1 MQSSRPSIRYSF
13 MMPNRTFRVNS
24 FAQATS
30 MLAFALLL
38 FVGCEEPGVVG
49 GAFIDDEGNL
59 VTNEFPVKE
68 MTPTSSVS
76 YSGRLDVV
84 PMGHYNDPLFG
95 EITSVGLIRPD
106 LNSITLN
113 RIDSTETVALKLVFN
128 GTEYGDTLSTA
139 FFDVYEVAEPWRG
152 KQLRYGDQISYDP
165 TKKIGSFAI
174 AQADTALIPMPEDW
188 IFRYNGF
195 ISDTTTATDSTYIFD
210 MPGFAIV
217 PDVSRSQKMVFL
229 DLGTDASG
237 TVESETTRLF
247 SEDTTGTF
255 QYQRM
260 ADWGAAVQR
269 EASIL
274 QPTTSYKAMN
284 TFEAFQKI
292 DYEFTRESLVS
303 QNLARVE
310 MIFYEDT
317 ELLEGSLPGG
327 HVRPA
332 VTRANIHI
340 VDEGDVGEEVFAGS
354 PVFTTVKDTSINGFR
369 FNLTSTANLF
379 LFDTLQTHKYYL
391 TVETN
396 NGSFQQTVLHGPD
409 SPNESKRPHII
420 VTAIE

>member
-1 MQSSRPSIRYSF
+1 
-13 MMPNRTFRVNS
+13 MMPFKHIRRQSLFKGMS
-24 FAQATS
+24 S
-30 MLAFALLL
+30 IGLILLL
-38 FVGCEEPGVVG
+38 FAGCEEPGVVG

-84 PMGHYNDPLFG
+84 PMGHYTDPLFG
-95 EITSVGLIRPD
+95 EVTSIGLIRPD
-106 LNSITLN
+106 LNSVNLN
-113 RIDSTETVALKLVFN
+113 RIDSTEQVGLKLVFN

-152 KQLRYGDQISYDP
+152 RQLRYGDDISFDRN
-165 TKKIGSFAI
+165 KKIGSFSI
-174 AQADTALIPMPEDW
+174 AEADTAVIPMPEDW
-188 IFRYNGF
+188 IFQYNGF
-195 ISDTTTATDSTYIFD
+195 ISDTTGATDSTYVFD
-210 MPGFAIV
+210 MPGLAIV
-217 PDVSRSQKMVFL
+217 PDVSRSEKMVFL

-237 TVESETTRLF
+237 VVESETTRLF

-269 EASIL
+269 DPSAI
-274 QPTTSYKAMN
+274 QPQTSYKAMN
-284 TFEAFQKI
+284 TFESFQKV

-317 ELLEGSLPGG
+317 QLLEQSLPGS

-332 VTRANIHI
+332 VTQANIHI

-354 PVFTTVKDTSINGFR
+354 PVFTASRDTAINGFR

-379 LFDTLQTHKYYL
+379 LFDTLQTHNYYL
-391 TVETN
+391 TVESN
-396 NGSFQQTVLHGPD
+396 NGLLQQTVLHGPESSD
-409 SPNESKRPHII
+409 ESKRPHII

>member
-1 MQSSRPSIRYSF
+1 

-24 FAQATS
+24 FAQAAS

-195 ISDTTTATDSTYIFD
+195 ISDTTTATDSTYVFD

>member
-1 MQSSRPSIRYSF
+1 
-13 MMPNRTFRVNS
+13 MMPYRNFRPNVFFKGMS
-24 FAQATS
+24 VVA
-30 MLAFALLL
+30 LALLL
-38 FVGCEEPGVVG
+38 FAGCEEPGIVG

-84 PMGHYNDPLFG
+84 PMGHYSDPLFG

-113 RIDSTETVALKLVFN
+113 RIDSTEQVALKLVFN

-174 AQADTALIPMPEDW
+174 AQADTAVLPMPEDW

-195 ISDTTTATDSTYIFD
+195 ISDTTGGTDSSYVFG

-217 PDVSRSQKMVFL
+217 PDVARSQKMVFL

-237 TVESETTRLF
+237 AVESETTRLY

-269 EASIL
+269 DPSAI

-317 ELLEGSLPGG
+317 QLLDGSLPGG

-340 VDEGDVGEEVFAGS
+340 VDEGDVGEEVFASS
-354 PVFTTVKDTSINGFR
+354 PVFTAVKDTSINGFR

-391 TVETN
+391 TVESN
-396 NGSFQQTVLHGPD
+396 NGLLQQTLLHGPE
-409 SPNESKRPHII
+409 SPDESKRPHII

>member
-1 MQSSRPSIRYSF
+1 
-13 MMPNRTFRVNS
+13 MMPNKTIRLDF
-24 FAQATS
+24 FAQAAS
-30 MLAFALLL
+30 LFAFAILL

-68 MTPTSSVS
+68 MTPISSVS

-174 AQADTALIPMPEDW
+174 AQADTALLPMPEDW

-195 ISDTTTATDSTYIFD
+195 ISDTTTGTDSTYIFD

-229 DLGTDASG
+229 DLGTNASG
-237 TVESETTRLF
+237 VVESETTRLF

-269 EASIL
+269 EASVL

-303 QNLARVE
+303 LNLARVE

-340 VDEGDVGEEVFAGS
+340 VDDGDVGEEVFAGS
-354 PVFTTVKDTSINGFR
+354 PVFTTVKDTAINGFR

-391 TVETN
+391 TVEAN

>member
-1 MQSSRPSIRYSF
+1 

>member
-1 MQSSRPSIRYSF
+1 
-13 MMPNRTFRVNS
+13 MMPYITIRFNS
-24 FAQATS
+24 IAQAAS
-30 MLAFALLL
+30 MFAFALLL

-68 MTPTSSVS
+68 MTPTSSLS

-84 PMGHYNDPLFG
+84 PMGHYDDPLFG

-237 TVESETTRLF
+237 VVESETTRLF

-269 EASIL
+269 EASIF

-317 ELLEGSLPGG
+317 ELLEGSLPGS

-340 VDEGDVGEEVFAGS
+340 VDDGDVGEEVFAGS